1 MGASFLLPLAAAPLP
16 VYCVRRG
23 GKGHEGRRAP

>member
-1 MGASFLLPLAAAPLP
+1 MGASFLLPLAAAPPSGLL
-16 VYCVRRG
+16 RSKG